1 MRRRTGK
8 WPQGDPVLHPVLT
21 HFLLKAADFITVH
34 RAGKQFP
41 ECVPASACPQSFQQ
55 GRQGGCMRNLH
66 KIRSKVSDSG
76 GNRNFYY
83 AYFILFWNAE
93 MKRNKQSKI
102 NLFLTRITICFLTAI
117 GKPLHHNLVC
127 LSLCVFTENPVD
139 FSENRKL
146 LWVYSEGISGA
157 SSFARCLCSVIVLR
171 FFSALGDWAIESR
184 NGQV

>member
-1 MRRRTGK
+1 MSRPTRNTMIRQLQKAFRAGSRLKPLHCGKSCRGAVPIRNPMRRRTGK

-41 ECVPASACPQSFQQ
+41 EC
-55 GRQGGCMRNLH
+55 GLR
-66 KIRSKVSDSG
+66 DSG

-117 GKPLHHNLVC
+117 GKPLHHNRVC
-127 LSLCVFTENPVD
+127 LS
-139 FSENRKL
+139 
-146 LWVYSEGISGA
+146 
-157 SSFARCLCSVIVLR
+157 
-171 FFSALGDWAIESR
+171 AL
-184 NGQV
+184 